1 MFRPYRSAVWDAPFP
16 VAVRERSTLSQHNII
31 GSEAFDGRRYIIVRQ
46 VRSGIGRRRR
56 RPALVLTIVAIM
68 ALLAGATVA
77 VFALAPL
84 LAQNNAPAAT
94 LEPSDMRDQM
104 RLQPVE
110 PTEEAT
116 AQPSETPQ
124 ASPAAA

>member
-1 MFRPYRSAVWDAPFP
+1 M
-16 VAVRERSTLSQHNII
+16 SQHNII

-104 RLQPVE
+104 RMQPVE
-110 PTEEAT
+110 PAEEAT

-124 ASPAAA
+124 TSPAA